1 MRHEFQFFFPWWM
14 VMTIIYYSR
23 SFWVQKTFSLPLTK
37 PPIYCMG
44 GKYFFSSVCLVIMSL
59 LFYKWNRC
67 RYVTV
72 HYDTMLFGYK
82 LWGYRNVYPCISRN
96 EEHISSQNDRVKA
109 MHCSLLL
116 QIYSS
121 TKVYLMKHHFS
132 VIIFEVR
139 TTCKNNVLLSLK
151 QTFSFNVISSINRM
165 KGR

>member
-82 LWGYRNVYPCISRN
+82 LWGYRNVPLYILAKGYALQLAITN
-96 EEHISSQNDRVKA
+96 IFIHQ
-109 MHCSLLL
+109 SLSYETPFFCHYFWGSYYM
-116 QIYSS
+116 Q
-121 TKVYLMKHHFS
+121 K
-132 VIIFEVR
+132 
-139 TTCKNNVLLSLK
+139 
-151 QTFSFNVISSINRM
+151 
-165 KGR
+165 

>member
-44 GKYFFSSVCLVIMSL
+44 GKYFFSSGCLAITSL

-82 LWGYRNVYPCISRN
+82 LWGYRNVPLYILAICIATCYCKYIHPPKFILWN
-96 EEHISSQNDRVKA
+96 
-109 MHCSLLL
+109 
-116 QIYSS
+116 
-121 TKVYLMKHHFS
+121 T
-132 VIIFEVR
+132 IF
-139 TTCKNNVLLSLK
+139 LSLFLRFVLHAK
-151 QTFSFNVISSINRM
+151 IM
-165 KGR
+165 YC

>member
-44 GKYFFSSVCLVIMSL
+44 GKYFFSSGCLAITSL

-82 LWGYRNVYPCISRN
+82 LWGYRNVPLYILAK
-96 EEHISSQNDRVKA
+96 DRVKA
-109 MHCSLLL
+109 MHCHLPF

-121 TKVYLMKHHFS
+121 TKVYLMKHHFLS
-132 VIIFEVR
+132 WFLR
-139 TTCKNNVLLSLK
+139 TVLHAK
-151 QTFSFNVISSINRM
+151 IM
-165 KGR
+165 YC